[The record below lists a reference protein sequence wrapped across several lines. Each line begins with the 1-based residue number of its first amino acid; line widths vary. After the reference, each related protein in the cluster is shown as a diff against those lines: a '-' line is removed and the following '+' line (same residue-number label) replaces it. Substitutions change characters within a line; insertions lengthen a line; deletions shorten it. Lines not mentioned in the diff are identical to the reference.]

1 MKKNKFKLLFLLI
14 SFLLIPSVVFAVEE
28 GNSLVGSDLTSPG
41 SELTFDI
48 KVSSSATFIKYEA
61 DLTYETNVLELI
73 SIENKNNW
81 TGNYTISNKSPIS
94 LKFEHD
100 GGITGETIVATLT
113 FKVKQDA
120 SKAETRLSLVGKT
133 TESGEG
139 GALKNLEEF
148 SKTVQ
153 IKSTDNTLKEL
164 KVNGTSVVNFSPST
178 YSYSM
183 QVESNITSASVE
195 ATLNNNTATFV
206 DKFGPRGV
214 ELDYGENKI
223 EIKVLSASGEEKTYV
238 VNIVRNDNRGSN
250 NNLKK
255 IIINSGDIKINFD
268 QNVLEYR
275 IKTYKLTKIDVV
287 CETVD
292 LKASCVVNAPETVEV
307 GDNKVEIVV
316 TSEDNK
322 TKTYTIILNNQD
334 RELDVSLKSIKI
346 IAKEENVV
354 LNPTFNKDVLDY
366 EVLYSPRYNG
376 NIVIIPEVSSKDDD
390 IKYDEAL
397 LESTLEDLKVGSKV
411 EIRVYAPD
419 GTENL
424 YTITFIKDNRI
435 NFYTVLF
442 GVILV
447 ILLVIFIKLMIDRNK
462 AAIVEPS
469 STDDDTVKV
478 YKKEDERELM
488 KTKRL
493 NKINLE

>member
-1 MKKNKFKLLFLLI
+1 MRKNKIKILFYLLI
-14 SFLLIPSVVFAVEE
+14 SLVLFPKMVFAVEE
-28 GNSLVGSDLTSPG
+28 GNTLSGSDLTSPG
-41 SELTFDI
+41 AKITFDI
-48 KVSSSATFIKYEA
+48 KVSSNSTYTKYEA
-61 DLTYETNVLELI
+61 DLSYETNILELVG
-73 SIENKNNW
+73 IENKENW
-81 TGNYTISNKSPIS
+81 TGANTLTDKSPLS
-94 LKFEHD
+94 LKFSHETEL
-100 GGITGETIVATLT
+100 TGDTTVATVT
-113 FKVKQDA
+113 FKVKPDA
-120 SKAETRLSLVGKT
+120 TKAETRISIVGKL
-133 TESGEG
+133 TESGDG
-139 GALKNLEEF
+139 TIKNLEEN
-148 SKTVQ
+148 SKTIQ
-153 IKSTDNTLKEL
+153 IKSTDNSLKEL

-183 QVESNITSASVE
+183 QVESNITAAKIE
-195 ATLNNNTATFV
+195 ATLNNSTATFV
-206 DKFGPRGV
+206 DKFGPRDIDL
-214 ELDYGENKI
+214 EYGENKI
-223 EIKVLSASGEEKTYV
+223 EIKVKSASGDEKTYV

-275 IKTYKLTKIDVV
+275 IKAYKLTKLDVV

-292 LKASCVVNAPETVEV
+292 IKAKCEVHGPEKVEV

-322 TKTYTIILNNQD
+322 TKTYTIVVNNQD
-334 RELDVSLKSIKI
+334 RELNVTLKSIKI

-376 NIVIIPEVSSKDDD
+376 NIVIIPEVASKEDEV
-390 IKYDEAL
+390 KYDEAL

-424 YTITFIKDNRI
+424 YTITFVKDNRI
-435 NFYTVLF
+435 NFYTILF
-442 GVILV
+442 GVILL
-447 ILLVIFIKLMIDRNK
+447 ILLVIFIKLSIDRMKIN
-462 AAIVEPS
+462 S
-469 STDDDTVKV
+469 SNGDSSYGGKVKV
-478 YKKEDERELM
+478 YKKEDEMELM